1 LRGLQNAQQSMAE
14 LREKIADLNKELE
27 NARNELDYN
36 RQIMRSRWYYLLQQS
51 KQLLLN
57 AIMLVMS

>member
-1 LRGLQNAQQSMAE
+1 MAE